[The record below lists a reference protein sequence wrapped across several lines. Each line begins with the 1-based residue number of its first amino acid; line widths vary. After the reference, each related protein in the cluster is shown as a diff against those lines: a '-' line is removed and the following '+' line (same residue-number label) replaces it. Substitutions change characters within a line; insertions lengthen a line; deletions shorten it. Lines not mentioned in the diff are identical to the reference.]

1 MFCGNCGN
9 EVESGAAFCPVCGSP
24 VEASNKKGVDSKK
37 VGKLIAIIVAVIAVV
52 IVATVGLKVY
62 SYIKSKPTDKQLEL
76 AVNNYQNGGIVTTD
90 GKWLY
95 YNDNGLCKVL
105 LKDGSKQTSVSDEVT
120 PEKMFYAGNSI
131 FYYKFPGIYKAQ
143 ADKWKENDLKL
154 SVFTED
160 CFQTDG
166 KNYYVTGQGNSD
178 DIVVYS
184 VSVSNEKKRTQISD
198 IHPTRLLM
206 YKDYIYI
213 QSGFD
218 SINDMPNENFGTW
231 RISKDG
237 KNKIDLMGF
246 CPSYM
251 VFSGDRIFYTNE
263 DRVICSMS
271 LDGSDEQ
278 IYEDTCVNGGLNVTD
293 DYVFF
298 IGQSE
303 DNYNNVIYRMD
314 KDGGDITALTQD
326 DCSSINIA
334 GDWIYYV
341 NEDYDYDIYKMS
353 FDGSYNA
360 PIY

>member
-9 EVESGAAFCPVCGSP
+9 EIESGSTFCPICGST
-24 VEASNKKGVDSKK
+24 VEEKKGVDSKK
-37 VGKLIAIIVAVIAVV
+37 VGNLIGILITVVTMIII
-52 IVATVGLKVY
+52 ATVGLKIY
-62 SYIKSKPTDKQLEL
+62 SYIKNKPTDQQMEL

-95 YNDNGLCKVL
+95 YNDKGLCKVL
-105 LKDGSKQTSVSDEVT
+105 LKDGSKQTSVSNEIT
-120 PEKMFYAGNSI
+120 PDKMFYAGNNI
-131 FYYKFPGIYKAQ
+131 FYYRFPGIYKAQ
-143 ADKWKENDLKL
+143 AGKWKEVDLKF

-166 KNYYVTGQGNSD
+166 KNYYITGQENSED
-178 DIVVYS
+178 GVYS
-184 VSVSNEKKRTQISD
+184 VRVSNEKKKTQISD
-198 IHPTRLLM
+198 IHPTRILM

-213 QSGFD
+213 QSGFS
-218 SINDMPNENFGTW
+218 SINNMTNENFGTW
-231 RISKDG
+231 RIDKDG

-251 VFSGDRIFYTNE
+251 VFSGNKIFYTNE
-263 DRVICSMS
+263 EGTICSVL

-278 IYEDTCVNGGLNVTD
+278 IYENTHVNGGLNVTD

-298 IGQSE
+298 IGQND

-314 KDGGDITALTQD
+314 KDGGNITVLAQD
-326 DCSSINIA
+326 NCSSINIA

-341 NEDYDYDIYKMS
+341 NEDYDYDIYKLS

>member
-1 MFCGNCGN
+1 
-9 EVESGAAFCPVCGSP
+9 
-24 VEASNKKGVDSKK
+24 
-37 VGKLIAIIVAVIAVV
+37 
-52 IVATVGLKVY
+52 
-62 SYIKSKPTDKQLEL
+62 
-76 AVNNYQNGGIVTTD
+76 
-90 GKWLY
+90 
-95 YNDNGLCKVL
+95 
-105 LKDGSKQTSVSDEVT
+105 
-120 PEKMFYAGNSI
+120 
-131 FYYKFPGIYKAQ
+131 
-143 ADKWKENDLKL
+143 
-154 SVFTED
+154 
-160 CFQTDG
+160 
-166 KNYYVTGQGNSD
+166 
-178 DIVVYS
+178 
-184 VSVSNEKKRTQISD
+184 
-198 IHPTRLLM
+198 M

-213 QSGFD
+213 QSGFS
-218 SINDMPNENFGTW
+218 SINEMSNENLGTW
-231 RISKDG
+231 RINKDG

-263 DRVICSMS
+263 DSTICSMS

>member
-1 MFCGNCGN
+1 
-9 EVESGAAFCPVCGSP
+9 
-24 VEASNKKGVDSKK
+24 
-37 VGKLIAIIVAVIAVV
+37 
-52 IVATVGLKVY
+52 
-62 SYIKSKPTDKQLEL
+62 
-76 AVNNYQNGGIVTTD
+76 
-90 GKWLY
+90 
-95 YNDNGLCKVL
+95 
-105 LKDGSKQTSVSDEVT
+105 
-120 PEKMFYAGNSI
+120 MFYAGNSI

-178 DIVVYS
+178 DSGVYS
-184 VSVSNEKKRTQISD
+184 VSVSNEKKKTQISD

-213 QSGFD
+213 QSGFS
-218 SINDMPNENFGTW
+218 SINEMSNENLGTW
-231 RISKDG
+231 RINKDG

-263 DRVICSMS
+263 DSTICSMS

-341 NEDYDYDIYKMS
+341 NKDNDYDIYKMS
-353 FDGSYNA
+353 FDGSYNES
-360 PIY
+360 IY